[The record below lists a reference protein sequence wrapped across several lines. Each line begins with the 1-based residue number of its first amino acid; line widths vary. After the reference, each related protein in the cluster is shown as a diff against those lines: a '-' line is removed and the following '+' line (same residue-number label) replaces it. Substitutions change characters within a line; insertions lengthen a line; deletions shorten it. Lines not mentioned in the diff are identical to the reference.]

1 MASKGKKGGNASGNS
16 DEKAW
21 EEVSRNEFVVL
32 QKFVGE
38 KAPSKCGRVISALSG
53 NSVLVVA
60 EAATADVLAERMG
73 EFEANTK
80 LFISAG
86 LTPAKAVETLRN
98 NNLTVAFKE
107 MIEYANAVE
116 KVDKAVGTV
125 LYTLAAKM
133 PVTCARHRKYI
144 AELCAAKKIRQTN
157 VEAVGK
163 YMTRVGDK
171 DLDVE
176 GFERDCGVG
185 VVVTREQI
193 AAAIAAAIE
202 PVRAE
207 LVAERYAYDVMGIF
221 KGLRNVE
228 SLKWADNREV
238 KEEFDKAILCILG
251 EKTKEDMEAAKKA
264 PKKGKKDKGAEGA
277 AAAGASGQ
285 GIPTKKTVDHGLR
298 LPMPKE
304 NLQLRPSILEAHLA
318 RTGGKLMTRFP
329 PEPNGFLHI
338 GHAKSMHL
346 NFGLAEKF
354 GGECYLRLDDTNPE
368 RENMVYINSIMDNV
382 EWLGHHPWK
391 VTHASSYFDQ
401 LYECAIEL
409 IKRGKAYVCH
419 QTSEE
424 ISKCREVKAPSPWR
438 DRPVRENLELFE
450 QMRQGRFKEGEATLR
465 MKMDITSDNPCMWDL
480 VAYRIRYVPHPVTGN
495 KYCIYPSYDFT
506 HCLNDSFEDIDLS
519 LCTLEFLVRRPS
531 YYWLLDALE
540 MYRPV
545 VWEFS
550 RLNITRTV
558 MSKRKLLTLV
568 TQKMV
573 HGWDDPRMPT
583 LNGLRRR
590 GYSADA
596 INHFCDIAGVTT
608 NTTVFLDYTV
618 LEQVG
623 RQDMEVR
630 CNRAMGVL
638 DPLLVELT
646 NVAPDQKIPVTRPNH
661 PVLKERGT
669 NTVELTHQLYIDR
682 NDFKLE
688 DKKDFWGLAP
698 GKSVRLRYANA
709 MTCTE
714 VVKDA
719 EGKIVKLRCEYDHA
733 GTIKPNGFVHW
744 VSKPDAATEPCVA
757 EVRLYEP
764 LFMSDRPDELTDW
777 KLDLNPNSE
786 VITQAFVDPVLASA
800 KPGDAFQF
808 ERVGFFVCDID
819 STPER
824 PVFIRTVSLKESKDK
839 KSL

>member
-1 MASKGKKGGNASGNS
+1 MASKGKKGGSSAV
-16 DEKAW
+16 DESAW
-21 EEVSRNEFVVL
+21 AEVSKNEFVIL
-32 QKFVGE
+32 QKYTGE
-38 KAPSKCGRVISALSG
+38 KAPSKAGRVISALASG
-53 NSVLVVA
+53 SALVIA
-60 EAATADVLAERMG
+60 EAATADILAERMG
-73 EFEANTK
+73 EFEQNVK
-80 LFISAG
+80 LFVAAG
-86 LTPAKAVETLRN
+86 LAPAKAVETLRN

-107 MIEYANAVE
+107 MIEYAQAAAGP
-116 KVDKAVGTV
+116 VDKAVGSV
-125 LYTLAAKM
+125 LYTAAAKL
-133 PVTCARHRKYI
+133 PTNGARHRKYI
-144 AELCAAKKIRQTN
+144 AELCANKKIRQN
-157 VEAVGK
+157 NIEAVGK
-163 YMTRVGDK
+163 YMSRVGDK
-171 DLDVE
+171 DLDVPS
-176 GFERDCGVG
+176 FEKDCGVG

-193 AAAIAAAIE
+193 AEAIAAAIA
-202 PVRAE
+202 PVRE
-207 LVAERYAYDVMGIF
+207 QLVAERYAYDVMSIF
-221 KGLRNVE
+221 KGLRSVE
-228 SLKWADNREV
+228 SLKWADNRDV

-251 EKTKEDMEAAKKA
+251 EKTAADVEAAKAKGG
-264 PKKGKKDKGAEGA
+264 KKGGKKGGDA
-277 AAAGASGQ
+277 AAAGEDEGK
-285 GIPTKKTVDHGLR
+285 GIPTKKNVDHGLR

-304 NLQLRPSILEAHLA
+304 NLQLRPSILEEHLA
-318 RTGGKLMTRFP
+318 RTGGKLVTRFP

-346 NFGLAEKF
+346 NFGLATRF
-354 GGECYLRLDDTNPE
+354 NGVCYLRLDDTNPE
-368 RENMVYINSIMDNV
+368 RENNVYINSIIDNV
-382 EWLGHHPWK
+382 HWLGHHPWK
-391 VTHASSYFDQ
+391 VTHASSYFDK
-401 LYECAIEL
+401 LYECAVEL

-424 ISKCREVKAPSPWR
+424 IAKCRENKAPSPWR
-438 DRPVRENLELFE
+438 DRPIRESLELFE

-480 VAYRIRYVPHPVTGN
+480 VAYRIRYIPHPMTGN

-540 MYRPV
+540 VYRPV

-568 TQKMV
+568 TQKLV

-590 GYSADA
+590 GYSPEA
-596 INHFCDIAGVTT
+596 INNFCDIVGVTT
-608 NTTVFLDYTV
+608 NTTVFIDYTR
-618 LEQVG
+618 LEQVC
-623 RQDMEVR
+623 REDMEIR

-638 DPLLVELT
+638 EPLLVEIS
-646 NVAPDQKIPVTRPNH
+646 NIEAGKKIPVTRPNH
-661 PVLKERGT
+661 PVLKDRGT
-669 NTVELTHQLYIDR
+669 NTVELTNLIYIDR

-709 MTCTE
+709 MTCKD
-714 VVKDA
+714 VVKDND
-719 EGKIVKLRCEYDHA
+719 GKVVKLICEYDFE
-733 GTIKPNGFVHW
+733 GTLKPNGFVHW

-764 LFMSDRPDELTDW
+764 LFKSDRPDELSDW
-777 KLDLNPNSE
+777 QSDLNPNSE
-786 VITQAFVDPVLASA
+786 TIVSAFVDPVLAAA

-808 ERVGFFVCDID
+808 ERVGFFVCDTD
-819 STPER
+819 STPDH
-824 PVFIRTVSLKESKDK
+824 PVFIRTVPLKESKDK

>member
-1 MASKGKKGGNASGNS
+1 MASKGKKGGDSAAA
-16 DEKAW
+16 DKAW

-32 QKFVGE
+32 QKYVGD
-38 KAPSKCGRVISALSG
+38 KAPSKTGRAISALSS
-53 NSVLVVA
+53 SVLVVA
-60 EAATADVLAERMG
+60 EAATADDLAKRMG
-73 EFEANTK
+73 EFEANAK

-86 LTPAKAVETLRN
+86 LAPAKAVETLRN
-98 NNLTVAFKE
+98 NYLSIAFKE
-107 MIEYANAVE
+107 MIEYANAVAGPI
-116 KVDKAVGTV
+116 DKAVGSI
-125 LYTLAAKM
+125 LYTAAAKL
-133 PVTCARHRKYI
+133 PTNGARHRKYI
-144 AELCAAKKIRQTN
+144 AELCANKKIRQN
-157 VEAVGK
+157 NIEAVGK

-171 DLDVE
+171 DFDAAS
-176 GFERDCGVG
+176 FERDCGVG

-193 AAAIAAAIE
+193 AEAIKAAIDPIRE
-202 PVRAE
+202 E
-207 LVAERYAYDVMGIF
+207 LVAKRYTYDIMGIF
-221 KGLRNVE
+221 KGLRSVE
-228 SLKWADNREV
+228 SLKWADNRDV

-251 EKTKEDMEAAKKA
+251 EKTAADVEAASNKNAKKPA
-264 PKKGKKDKGAEGA
+264 KKP
-277 AAAGASGQ
+277 AAGCEEEGK
-285 GIPTKKTVDHGLR
+285 GIPTKKNVDHGLR

-304 NLQLRPSILEAHLA
+304 NLQLHPSILEQHLA
-318 RTGGKLMTRFP
+318 RTGGKLVTRFP

-346 NFGLAEKF
+346 NFGLATKY
-354 GGECYLRLDDTNPE
+354 GGVCYLRLDDTNPE
-368 RENMVYINSIMDNV
+368 RENNVYINSIIDNV
-382 EWLGHHPWK
+382 KWLGHTPWK
-391 VTHASSYFDQ
+391 ITHASSYFDK
-401 LYECAIEL
+401 LYECAVEL

-424 ISKCREVKAPSPWR
+424 IAKCREDKAPSPWR
-438 DRPVRENLELFE
+438 DRPIRESLELFE

-480 VAYRIRYVPHPVTGN
+480 VAYRIRYVPHPMTGN

-540 MYRPV
+540 VYRPV

-568 TQKMV
+568 TQKLV

-590 GYSADA
+590 GYSPDA
-596 INHFCDIAGVTT
+596 INHFCDIVGVTT
-608 NTTVFLDYTV
+608 NTTVFIAYTL
-618 LEQVG
+618 LEQVC

-646 NVAPDQKIPVTRPNH
+646 NVPADKKMTVTRPNH
-661 PVLKERGT
+661 PVLKDRGN
-669 NTVELTHQLYIDR
+669 NTVELGNMLYIDR
-682 NDFKLE
+682 QDFRME
-688 DKKDFWGLAP
+688 DKKDYWGLAP

-709 MTCTE
+709 MTCKE

-719 EGKIVKLRCEYDHA
+719 EGKIVKLLCEYDFE
-733 GTIKPNGFVHW
+733 GTIKPHGFVHW
-744 VSKPDAATEPCVA
+744 VAKPDAATEPCTA

-764 LFMSDRPDELTDW
+764 LFRSDRPDELSDW
-777 KLDLNPNSE
+777 QADLNPDSE
-786 VITQAFVDPVLASA
+786 TIVNAFVDPVLAAA

-808 ERVGFFVCDID
+808 ERVGFFVCDTD
-819 STPER
+819 STPGH
-824 PVFIRTVSLKESKDK
+824 PVFIRTVPLKESKDK